1 MSTAPPAR
9 IRNPLLA
16 RPEGMGLFEF
26 VAVSSLRAAQ
36 LMRGCSPRVARSHTT
51 ARTAQIE
58 VSEGKVTP
66 LVSAEPTAL
75 PSA

>member
-1 MSTAPPAR
+1 
-9 IRNPLLA
+9 
-16 RPEGMGLFEF
+16 MGLFEF

-51 ARTAQIE
+51 ARTAQFE

-66 LVSAEPTAL
+66 LANADPPAL
-75 PSA
+75 PV